1 MSSHPLVQPYD
12 LVLFDLDGV
21 LYLGEQV
28 IAGAAAAVGR
38 LRHDGVPVAYATNNA
53 SRSAAAVGHLL
64 TSLGIPAGAEDV
76 VTSAG
81 ATAALLAQRFG
92 PGASVYVLGAP
103 ALRDEILGAGLR
115 PVPGADDKP
124 AVVVQGFGPELGWAD
139 LAEACVAVRAGAAW
153 YATNADP
160 TLPSPRGPLP
170 GNGSLVAAL
179 TTALGRSPDAI
190 VGKPDPGLFEQ
201 AARARGAQR
210 PLVVG
215 DRLDTDVEGANRGG
229 MDSVLVLTGV
239 HQPRDLL
246 LAAPHQRPTFVAEDL
261 SGLFEPAYAL
271 TEPPP
276 MGGWNVI
283 RDGDGWALSG
293 SGEPLAALVTLCHAS
308 WTGQSPAGRITADG
322 ASAVAVLDRYGLA

>member
-1 MSSHPLVQPYD
+1 M
-12 LVLFDLDGV
+12 
-21 LYLGEQV
+21 
-28 IAGAAAAVGR
+28 
-38 LRHDGVPVAYATNNA
+38 
-53 SRSAAAVGHLL
+53 
-64 TSLGIPAGAEDV
+64 
-76 VTSAG
+76 
-81 ATAALLAQRFG
+81 
-92 PGASVYVLGAP
+92 YVLGAP

-115 PVPGADDKP
+115 PVPGVGDKP
-124 AVVVQGFGPELGWAD
+124 MVVVQGFGPDLGWAE
-139 LAEACVAVRAGAAW
+139 LAEACVAVRGGAAW

-179 TTALGRSPDAI
+179 ATALGRQPDAI

-201 AARARGAQR
+201 AARARGARR

-261 SGLFEPAYAL
+261 AGLFAPAYAL
-271 TEPPP
+271 AGSPTTT
-276 MGGWNVI
+276 GWTVI
-283 RDGDGWALSG
+283 RDGAGWALSG
-293 SGEPLAALVTLCHAS
+293 SGAPLAALVTLCQAW
-308 WTGQSPAGRITADG
+308 WTGQSPAGPIVADG
-322 ASAVAVLDRYGLA
+322 APAVAVLDRLGLA